1 MSYISSSLLNTVFEL
16 RLKKLPWRKK
26 LLLLL
31 CTAEEKQPSGVF
43 YKKEVLETLF
53 FWEFW
58 EIFKNSFFYRTTPVI
73 VSGRSIFYEASLML
87 RLQQQRAW
95 EDVHI
100 LVNVMISV
108 TIHLVILFTRIF
120 TIFSSCC
127 RIAQGN
133 VLEFHYA
140 NLKYTFFFPEVTW
153 FMSQSSSCLNLLRL

>member
-1 MSYISSSLLNTVFEL
+1 M
-16 RLKKLPWRKK
+16 KKKT

-31 CTAEEKQPSGVF
+31 CAAEEKQPSEVF
-43 YKKEVLETLF
+43 YKKKVLETLF

-58 EIFKNSFFYRTTPVI
+58 EIFKNSFFYRITPVT

-87 RLQQQRAW
+87 GLQQQRAW

-100 LVNVMISV
+100 LVNAMISV
-108 TIHLVILFTRIF
+108 TILLLIPFTRIF
-120 TIFSSCC
+120 TIFYSCC
-127 RIAQGN
+127 RIVQGN
-133 VLEFHYA
+133 VFQFHYA